1 MLHKQCLNRQG
12 RLHEG
17 DVICRCDSLWFFF
30 SNLCVILI
38 VLWALLIPGGLNMTS
53 QMAEAWLAKSATR
66 GSSWSNQSKHPA
78 GIAQWA
84 KCECS
89 KFGMTTQ
96 ARPNYAALSLLLCQ
110 STTLWWNMLSTVM
123 HMQHVALCGRV
134 LCTWEQQAKSPG
146 FHHHHLEQP
155 TCRPHELCRCNWS
168 VPITLEQMWWELV
181 ITKC

>member
-1 MLHKQCLNRQG
+1 M
-12 RLHEG
+12 
-17 DVICRCDSLWFFF
+17 SL
-30 SNLCVILI
+30 
-38 VLWALLIPGGLNMTS
+38 
-53 QMAEAWLAKSATR
+53 MAETWLAKPTTR
-66 GSSWSNQSKHPA
+66 GSSWSHRPKHSHYFHFTSVLILWKHPA
-78 GIAQWA
+78 DSEQRD

-96 ARPNYAALSLLLCQ
+96 ARPNYAALRLLLCQ

-146 FHHHHLEQP
+146 FHHHYLEQP
-155 TCRPHELCRCNWS
+155 TCRPHELCRYNWS
-168 VPITLEQMWWELV
+168 VPITLEQMWWEPV

>member
-1 MLHKQCLNRQG
+1 MLSKQRLNQQG

-17 DVICRCDSLWFFF
+17 DVIRRCDSLWFFF
-30 SNLCVILI
+30 Q
-38 VLWALLIPGGLNMTS
+38 TS
-53 QMAEAWLAKSATR
+53 VSHWEFCEVFWFRVDSIWRHRWLTATR
-66 GSSWSNQSKHPA
+66 GSSWSNKSKRPA
-78 GIAQWA
+78 GFAQWA

-155 TCRPHELCRCNWS
+155 TCRPHELCRYNWS